1 MVNYYKLRIYKMVL
15 VLKNKDGQ
23 QVDIGALQKKD
34 EPSQKPSMSQ
44 KEFAINVARAI
55 GQGLTFG
62 FADEAEAFARSI
74 LGENY
79 ETAVASARGGL
90 QQLREERPEIAY
102 PTEIGASMIMPFGLA
117 GAIPRVGSAL
127 KTAYQTKPYT
137 TGAATGYTYGLGT
150 AEGEGFERLPE
161 AVTGG
166 AIGVGA
172 TALSPRVSEVA
183 SKLIPEGVKTTVGQT
198 FEGALGQLARGGEDV
213 LERLPFFGG
222 AVSSMRER
230 ALKTFDVAAVN
241 KALEPA
247 KDLGVKPL
255 PITLQPREA
264 VSKAYEQ
271 LGNAY
276 SKTLSKISLPSGAE
290 LNSFVTKRI
299 RDNGKGFGLSDEEI
313 KTAINQVTN
322 ILNQRTRNGTISGD
336 DFKQAQMQLRDL
348 AGEYLDSADV
358 QARNIGRT
366 LSSASDAFF
375 DSLSNINPKAVKEIK
390 SIDSAYSRFKPLQYL
405 VGIKSKSLEGT
416 FTPSQLLQEITSG
429 GRKQRG
435 IQAAVDVERPLQ
447 EMALEAQSILPS
459 QIKGSDTAAKQA
471 VISAMGAGGVEYA
484 TELPAYI
491 TAGLLAPSAIY
502 NPYSQTLLKGAM
514 RGMGRAGRSPAV
526 SGLLAEPVLEK
537 ADPLLSTITIRP
549 EGSQYLATD

>member
-1 MVNYYKLRIYKMVL
+1 
-15 VLKNKDGQ
+15 
-23 QVDIGALQKKD
+23 
-34 EPSQKPSMSQ
+34 
-44 KEFAINVARAI
+44 
-55 GQGLTFG
+55 
-62 FADEAEAFARSI
+62 
-74 LGENY
+74 
-79 ETAVASARGGL
+79 
-90 QQLREERPEIAY
+90 
-102 PTEIGASMIMPFGLA
+102 
-117 GAIPRVGSAL
+117 
-127 KTAYQTKPYT
+127 
-137 TGAATGYTYGLGT
+137 
-150 AEGEGFERLPE
+150 
-161 AVTGG
+161 
-166 AIGVGA
+166 
-172 TALSPRVSEVA
+172 
-183 SKLIPEGVKTTVGQT
+183 
-198 FEGALGQLARGGEDV
+198 
-213 LERLPFFGG
+213 
-222 AVSSMRER
+222 
-230 ALKTFDVAAVN
+230 
-241 KALEPA
+241 
-247 KDLGVKPL
+247 
-255 PITLQPREA
+255 
-264 VSKAYEQ
+264 
-271 LGNAY
+271 
-276 SKTLSKISLPSGAE
+276 
-290 LNSFVTKRI
+290 
-299 RDNGKGFGLSDEEI
+299 
-313 KTAINQVTN
+313 
-322 ILNQRTRNGTISGD
+322 
-336 DFKQAQMQLRDL
+336 MQLRDL

>member
-1 MVNYYKLRIYKMVL
+1 M
-15 VLKNKDGQ
+15 LKNKDGQ
-23 QVDIGALQKKD
+23 QVDIGALQNKD
-34 EPSQKPSMSQ
+34 KPSQKPSMSQ

-74 LGENY
+74 LGEDY
-79 ETAVASARGGL
+79 ETAVSSARGGL
-90 QQLREERPEIAY
+90 QQLREQRPEIAY
-102 PTEIGASMIMPFGLA
+102 PAEIGASMALPFGVA

-137 TGAATGYTYGLGT
+137 TTIATGATYGAGAA
-150 AEGEGFERLPE
+150 EGQPIERLPE
-161 AVTGG
+161 AITGG
-166 AIGVGA
+166 AIGAGA
-172 TALSPRVSEVA
+172 TSLSPRVSEVA

-198 FEGALGQLARGGEDV
+198 FEGALGNVARASEEV

-247 KDLGVKPL
+247 RDLGIKPL
-255 PITLQPREA
+255 PITLKPREA
-264 VSKAYEQ
+264 VSKAYEE

-276 SKTLSKISLPSGAE
+276 TKTLSKISLPSGE
-290 LNSFVTKRI
+290 KLKSNVTKAI
-299 RDNGKGFGLSDEEI
+299 TESGRDFGLSDEEI
-313 KTAINQVTN
+313 KRAINQVTGV
-322 ILNQRTRNGTISGD
+322 LTKKTKNGTISGD
-336 DFKQAQMQLRDL
+336 DFKEAQMQLRYL
-348 AGEYLDSADV
+348 AGEYLESQEPYV
-358 QARNIGRT
+358 RNMGKT

-375 DSLSNINPKAVKEIK
+375 DSLAEINPKSVKEIK

-429 GRKQRG
+429 GRRQRG

-447 EMALEAQSILPS
+447 EFALEAQSILPS

-471 VISAMGAGGVEYA
+471 VITAMGAGGVEFG

-502 NPYSQTLLKGAM
+502 NPYSQAALKTAM
-514 RGMGRAGRSPAV
+514 RGVGRAGRSPAV

-537 ADPLLSTITIRP
+537 VEPYIPNSMIPSAQASDMPLRITIRP
-549 EGSQYLATD
+549 EDKYLLNE